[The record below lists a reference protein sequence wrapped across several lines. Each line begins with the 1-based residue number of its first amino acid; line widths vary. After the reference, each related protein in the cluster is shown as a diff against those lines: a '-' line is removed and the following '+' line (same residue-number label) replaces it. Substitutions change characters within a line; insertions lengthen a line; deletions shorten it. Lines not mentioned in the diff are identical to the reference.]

1 MKQLDLIAKLQTAL
15 AGQSHRDPSVVMG
28 FDGFVDR
35 IARRVTGA
43 SAEGARRLNT
53 MGAMGAMLSAR
64 GEHSFSIELSDM
76 EERVGGNMPI
86 TASALGT
93 LGVGVD
99 CFGAFGGLGVR
110 ERGAAADRIADLD
123 PVFRGMPAACRLHS
137 YARPGHC
144 LALEFDSCKLFLADN
159 GEIEFADWAMVR
171 NRVGEELARSL
182 ARARLI
188 GLFNWGEL
196 AAMQGIWWQM
206 ALELPQAEPGAP
218 RTLLVDPADCSRR
231 TREELKGLL
240 DTLAL
245 FRRHCTVALSV
256 NEGEMRALADALD
269 IEGEDALDLGRQMGA
284 IADVLVLHTGRLAA
298 AWAQGREAVLPTRYV
313 DAPALL
319 TGGGDCFNAG
329 FALGLLAGCTEQECL
344 ACANTLSRCYV
355 KNGDFPTW
363 EVYMQELKD
372 CNKWEVGQ

>member
-1 MKQLDLIAKLQTAL
+1 MNQLDLIAKLQAAL
-15 AGQSHRDPSVVMG
+15 AAQDHQQPSVVMG

-43 SAEGARRLNT
+43 SAEGAKHLNT

-64 GEHSFSIELSDM
+64 GEHSVSIELSDM

-86 TASALGT
+86 TASALGN
-93 LGVGVD
+93 LGVAVD
-99 CFGAFGGLGVR
+99 CFGAFGGLDVR
-110 ERGAAADRIADLD
+110 GRTSDLD

-159 GEIEFADWAMVR
+159 GDIEFADWATVHS
-171 NRVGEELARSL
+171 RVGEELARSL

-196 AAMQGIWWQM
+196 ASMQSIWRQM
-206 ALELPQAEPGAP
+206 ALELPQAAPGAP
-218 RTLLVDPADCSRR
+218 RTVLVDPADCSRR

-256 NEGEMRALADALD
+256 NEGELRALADALE
-269 IEGEDALDLGRQMGA
+269 IQGEDALELGRQMSA
-284 IADVLVLHTGRLAA
+284 VADVLVLHTGRLAA
-298 AWAQGREAVLPTRYV
+298 AWAQGREAVLPTCYV

-329 FALGLLAGCTEQECL
+329 FAFGLLAGCSEGECL

-363 EVYMQELKD
+363 EVYIQELKD
-372 CNKWEVGQ
+372 CNEWEVGQ